1 MIEIAKNLKF
11 KKVNNQFQNQLRDD
25 LKNIRNEDRVI
36 VSADKTRNHYKMETQ
51 KYKDHL
57 NNNITK
63 DYKKADEKVVK
74 DITRNDIKV
83 ASKLEIADRVY
94 CTSKRNTFITLKDHK
109 PQYMNNP
116 KFRVINPTKS
126 ELGKVSKQMLSEII
140 STVKTKLQL
149 LQFKNSDEAIDWF
162 SNLQNKQRLHFIQFD
177 VVNFYASITPDL
189 LKSAITFA
197 ARYTT
202 ISAKY
207 RETIL
212 QAANSF
218 LFSDNATWI
227 KKQGGIFDITM
238 GSFHGAEI
246 CDLVGLYLLSQLVQV
261 LPKGQIGLYR
271 DDGLA
276 VSSASCRQNDI
287 IKKKICKIFE
297 ENGLS
302 ITIDVNVKIVNFLDV
317 TFDLSKGIYKPHM
330 KENDSPVYVDVN
342 SNHPPMVLKNIP
354 MGVNRRLSRISSSKE
369 IFDDA
374 KQPYQDA
381 LNKSGYKHK
390 LEYLPNKD
398 LPKAKRNRHR
408 PVTWFNPPFSLNVR
422 SRVGRE
428 FLSLLDTSFPPS
440 NPLHKLFNR
449 NTVKLSYRR
458 MPNMAQAVA
467 NHNSKLLSE
476 RAVEEPGCN
485 CMGGKHSCPVD
496 GKCGTAGVIYE
507 AVVTEVTSGKK
518 ETYTGLT
525 NRRFKDRLYEH
536 TTSFNKRGD
545 KKTALS
551 SHIWSLK
558 DRGIQYDLSWR
569 LKDRAATYN
578 PATKSCRLCLK
589 EKWHILYKA
598 DGATLN
604 RRSEIFNSCMHKSN
618 LLSNLKT

>member
-1 MIEIAKNLKF
+1 
-11 KKVNNQFQNQLRDD
+11 
-25 LKNIRNEDRVI
+25 
-36 VSADKTRNHYKMETQ
+36 
-51 KYKDHL
+51 
-57 NNNITK
+57 
-63 DYKKADEKVVK
+63 
-74 DITRNDIKV
+74 
-83 ASKLEIADRVY
+83 
-94 CTSKRNTFITLKDHK
+94 
-109 PQYMNNP
+109 
-116 KFRVINPTKS
+116 
-126 ELGKVSKQMLSEII
+126 
-140 STVKTKLQL
+140 
-149 LQFKNSDEAIDWF
+149 
-162 SNLQNKQRLHFIQFD
+162 
-177 VVNFYASITPDL
+177 
-189 LKSAITFA
+189 
-197 ARYTT
+197 
-202 ISAKY
+202 
-207 RETIL
+207 
-212 QAANSF
+212 
-218 LFSDNATWI
+218 
-227 KKQGGIFDITM
+227 
-238 GSFHGAEI
+238 
-246 CDLVGLYLLSQLVQV
+246 
-261 LPKGQIGLYR
+261 
-271 DDGLA
+271 
-276 VSSASCRQNDI
+276 
-287 IKKKICKIFE
+287 
-297 ENGLS
+297 
-302 ITIDVNVKIVNFLDV
+302 
-317 TFDLSKGIYKPHM
+317 
-330 KENDSPVYVDVN
+330 
-342 SNHPPMVLKNIP
+342 MVLKNIA

-398 LPKAKRNRHR
+398 PPKAKRNRHR